1 MSIPGLHIGREIL
14 MAKRKRHYWL
24 LKSEPNAYSI
34 DDLVKDRTTH
44 WDGVRNYQAR
54 NMLRDEIL
62 VGDKVL
68 FYHSNADPMAIV
80 GTATVVQNGYP
91 DHTAFDKT
99 DKHYDEKSDPD
110 NPRWFMVDIE
120 IAQKFAEPITRD
132 MLRENEITAGMMV
145 LAKGSRL
152 SVQPV
157 TEDEWKAV
165 HKLAKA
171 KLK

>member
-1 MSIPGLHIGREIL
+1 

-24 LKSEPNAYSI
+24 MKSEPSEYSI
-34 DDLVKDRTTH
+34 DDLVEDKTTF

-62 VGDKVL
+62 EGDRVF

-80 GTATVVQNGYP
+80 GTAKVIRNGYP
-91 DHTAFDKT
+91 DHTQFDKN
-99 DKHYDEKSDPD
+99 DKHYDAKSDPE

-120 IAQKFAEPITRD
+120 ILQKFHEPITRD
-132 MLRENEITAGMMV
+132 MLRENDVASGMKV

-157 TEDEWKAV
+157 TEEEWKAV
-165 HKLAKA
+165 HKIAGVKP
-171 KLK
+171 K